1 MLKLALLWGKLGML
15 EEPKAGGNHKGNYEE
30 EAPGDKEPSRGPLAA
45 QSTEPLA
52 QVRTP

>member
-1 MLKLALLWGKLGML
+1 ML
-15 EEPKAGGNHKGNYEE
+15 EEPKAGGNQRGIYEE
-30 EAPGDKEPSRGPLAA
+30 KAPGDKEPSRGTLAA